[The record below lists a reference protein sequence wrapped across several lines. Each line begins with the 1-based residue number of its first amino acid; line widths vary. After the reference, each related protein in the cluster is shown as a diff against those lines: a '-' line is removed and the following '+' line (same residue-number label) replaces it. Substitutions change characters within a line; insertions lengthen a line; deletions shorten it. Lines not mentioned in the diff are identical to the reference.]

1 MGTAISFLESS
12 NFSGAE
18 KDIHTCSE
26 AADELL
32 EKAVPHLFEA
42 MAMARKTSC
51 TYVDPARSV
60 FTGVTAVV
68 DYTCHA
74 HRDHNNMVGGATA
87 VVSFAVEVGSS
98 LSVKSYCFFV
108 QQAGDAGPPQ
118 LHVLNQYSLERQV
131 ASIDPEKLLTF
142 IFRRRIRTVRASASE
157 CRAGAFSSNR
167 QGTRYTVLPA

>member
-1 MGTAISFLESS
+1 MVGTAFSFLESS
-12 NFSGAE
+12 NVSGAE

-26 AADELL
+26 AAGELL
-32 EKAVPHLFEA
+32 EKAVPHLFE
-42 MAMARKTSC
+42 AMARKTSC

-98 LSVKSYCFFV
+98 SSVKSYCFFV